1 MRNYLISLCWLAAV
15 NTGCNFVQPDY
26 VQMLSPAELKQVLQ
40 QQDVVLIDVHVPEQ
54 KHIAGTDLVIPFN
67 RVEEYQGKLPADKDT
82 PIYLYC
88 EGGPMGNAAARVLH
102 DLGYKRLYNLDG
114 GTKAWRQAGFGLE

>member
-1 MRNYLISLCWLAAV
+1 MRNYLYTLCWLAVV
-15 NTGCNFVQPDY
+15 NTGCNFAQPDY
-26 VQMLSPAELKQVLQ
+26 VQMLSPAELNQVLQ
-40 QQDVVLIDVHVPEQ
+40 QQDVMLIDVHVPEQ

-88 EGGPMGNAAARVLH
+88 EGGPMGNAAARALH

-114 GTKAWRQAGFGLE
+114 GTKAWRQAGFGLQ